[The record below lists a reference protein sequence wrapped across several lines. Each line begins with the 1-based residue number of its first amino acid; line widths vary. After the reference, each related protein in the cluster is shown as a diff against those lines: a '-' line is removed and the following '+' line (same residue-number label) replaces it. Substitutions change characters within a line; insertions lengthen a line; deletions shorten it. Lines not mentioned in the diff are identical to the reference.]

1 MLKVFKKKNSTLKF
15 IALSYVLLILTG
27 ALILIIPAAT
37 KSGKSISF
45 FEALFTATSAIC
57 VNGITLFDTFT
68 HFSLLGQLTILV
80 LIQIGGI
87 GFMTIASMF
96 LMITG
101 RKIGLWSRGALSE
114 SISAFQVGGIVK
126 LIRRVVFATLI
137 FEFLGAILLAIRFCP
152 DLGVGTGIYYAIF
165 HSISAFCNAG
175 FDLMGRF
182 SEFGSLMPYKTDILV
197 NLTISFLV
205 IIGGLGFVVW
215 NDIYERKFKFSQ
227 YKLHSKIVLIATL
240 VLILLGTFV
249 FYFFERNLSMANDSE
264 NNKWLIS
271 FFQSV
276 MARTAGFS
284 TVNIST
290 LSEGSTFF
298 TILLMLIGG
307 SPGSSAGGIKTT
319 TAVIILMSAVSYLK
333 NSEDVNILKRRLDIS
348 ASKKALSTLVFYL
361 FFIAIG
367 IIIIL
372 MSQNLSLSKVAFEV
386 VSAISATGL
395 STGIVADFTTVSKAI
410 IMVLMFIGKIGSLTF
425 ASIFANNTEK
435 IYTRFPEEK
444 VTIG

>member
-15 IALSYVLLILTG
+15 IALSYVLLIFTG